1 VENCKLYY
9 SGEPAYLTAAS
20 GMEQQIAELF
30 RDPVTKEDKDRE
42 GGGGGGGRQSRGG
55 EGGQD

>member
-1 VENCKLYY
+1 
-9 SGEPAYLTAAS
+9 
-20 GMEQQIAELF
+20 MEQQIAELF

>member
-20 GMEQQIAELF
+20 GMEQQIAEPF
-30 RDPVTKEDKDRE
+30 SDPVTREDKDRE
-42 GGGGGGGRQSRGG
+42 GGGGGGEEEASS
-55 EGGQD
+55 